1 MFQHILVVCIGNI
14 CRSPVAE
21 AMMRQSLPCKQF
33 TSAGLKARVGE
44 KVDPKSLLLAEKAD
58 LNVENHRARQLTPEM
73 LQAADL
79 ILVMSAGQRRAVAGI
94 APAALGK
101 TMRLGRWLD
110 NGNGRDIPDPYQ
122 KSWEVFEH
130 VHQLM
135 ADATYAWASKLT

>member
-21 AMMRQSLPCKQF
+21 AMLRDHLPGKQF
-33 TSAGLKARVGE
+33 SSAGLAALVGE
-44 KVDPKSLLLAEKAD
+44 KVDTKARQLAEKANLD
-58 LNVENHRARQLTPEM
+58 VANHSARQLTPKM

-79 ILVMSAGQRRAVAGI
+79 ILVMSDDQRWAVAAI

-110 NGNGRDIPDPYQ
+110 EGDGRDIPDPYQ
-122 KSWEVFEH
+122 KSEQVFEH

-135 ADATYAWASKLT
+135 ADATYAWAKMLT